1 MKFMQFLHKLLISLS
16 FPLVLVSATKPVQFL
31 NGGYRGITIAIHSDV
46 PESEQLVNNLEDL
59 LRKSSAFLYRATEGR
74 ARFVEIEVI
83 IPETWSRKDDY
94 ESVAGSY
101 YERAHVRIAPTDPI
115 TGDEPY
121 TSQPRGCGEP
131 GEYIRLT
138 DAFLE
143 ELNGRTKENFGYPG
157 KYSNGVDLNLYY
169 SRL

>member
-1 MKFMQFLHKLLISLS
+1 MLFLVKLLISIS
-16 FPLVLVSATKPVQFL
+16 FALNVGSTTKPVQFL

-46 PESEQLVNNLEDL
+46 PESEQLIYNLEDL

-83 IPETWSRKDDY
+83 LPETWSRKDQY
-94 ESVAGSY
+94 ESVAGSHY
-101 YERAHVRIAPTDPI
+101 DSSHVRIAPTNPTTDN
-115 TGDEPY
+115 EPY

-138 DAFLE
+138 DAFIE
-143 ELNGRTKENFGYPG
+143 ELNSRTKENFGNPG
-157 KYSNGVDLNLYY
+157 KSC
-169 SRL
+169 